1 VNGKAST
8 AKNGNFRNQLAR
20 TKRKSAENEAKRRA
34 SSGDEIEQIAVN
46 RELRPGTEQKKS

>member
-20 TKRKSAENEAKRRA
+20 TERKSAENEAKRRA